1 MSQIPI
7 MIYIIYVVHYSLQ
20 AKLALDQFHTTDRA
34 NRQQY
39 FHLNS
44 LEPRKPGRPIY
55 SLFYR
60 I

>member
-1 MSQIPI
+1 MSQTPI

-44 LEPRKPGRPIY
+44 LEPRKPGI
-55 SLFYR
+55 
-60 I
+60 